1 MVQDKKIRVKAIQAC
16 KTYETDYKFTC
27 PVCGSNATARK
38 NKKVGMVLVLCPG
51 CKRGAGFR
59 L

>member
-16 KTYETDYKFTC
+16 KTYDTDYKFTC

-38 NKKVGMVLVLCPG
+38 NKKVGMVLVSV
-51 CKRGAGFR
+51 
-59 L
+59 